1 MKATDLADRIERSAR
16 NRDGFPEP
24 KGRHHEAGVEGEDK
38 VRVEI
43 TDEISVL
50 CYVGYYNGEPNWDV
64 YYRGRLA
71 AQSFK
76 ESGAAIRHIETL

>member
-1 MKATDLADRIERSAR
+1 MKPADLADRLEKAAR
-16 NRDGFPEP
+16 NRWNMDALE
-24 KGRHHEAGVEGEDK
+24 REYEESAEGNDK
-38 VRVEI
+38 VRVKI

-50 CYVGYYNGEPNWDV
+50 CYVGYYNDEPNWDV

-76 ESGAAIRHIETL
+76 ETGAALRHIETL